1 MSEKLITKN
10 RKALFNYEL
19 LEHFEAGLVLSG
31 TEVKSLRSGRA
42 NLGDSYVVPRGEELF
57 LVNCHISPYEPASRM
72 NHEPLRSRKLLLQRA
87 EINKILGRVRERGLA
102 LIPIRLYFKAGRAK
116 VEIALAKGKKLF
128 DKREDLR
135 KKDHR
140 REMERALKRK
150 KRD

>member
-140 REMERALKRK
+140 LEMERALKRK

>member
-1 MSEKLITKN
+1 VSEKLITKN